1 LEAQL
6 SSGRILWKV
15 PVLSES
21 GLWRLLTG
29 GEVVDRF
36 PVNVDTR
43 ESDLTPLPAGE
54 LARIFGPDRIRMIR
68 PDDDLREAVL
78 LNRYGQELWRECL
91 LLAVCLLLWEL
102 WLSRATLEK
111 RATITQGDA

>member
-1 LEAQL
+1 MTVTNVAPTIGPVL
-6 SSGRILWKV
+6 V

-21 GLWRLLTG
+21 GLWRLLSE

-43 ESDLTPLPAGE
+43 ESDLGPLPVAE
-54 LARIFGPDRIRMIR
+54 LARIFGSDRLRLIR

-78 LNRYGQELWRECL
+78 RNRYGRELWRECL
-91 LLAVCLLLWEL
+91 ILAVCLLLWEL
-102 WLSRATLEK
+102 WLSRAPREK
-111 RATITQGDA
+111 RAAAT